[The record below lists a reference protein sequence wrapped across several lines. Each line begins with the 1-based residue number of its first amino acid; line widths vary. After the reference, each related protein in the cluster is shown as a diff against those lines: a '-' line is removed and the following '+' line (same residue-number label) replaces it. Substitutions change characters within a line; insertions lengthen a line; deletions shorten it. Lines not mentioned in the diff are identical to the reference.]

1 MKFLYSASP
10 NLRGKLS
17 TRRIMLELMI
27 GLLVV
32 YGFSLFYYFTEH
44 GMAVAL
50 HSLILM
56 ATSLI
61 VMAITEVGFAYFT
74 KQDIIPFLSNS
85 FGWITAIIL
94 TLMCPITIT
103 PFALGVATFC
113 AILFGKLLFGGFGQ
127 NIFNPAALGRA
138 IVLASFT
145 GVVANVTE
153 DVITGAT
160 ITTKMAND
168 FNWLVVDP
176 NMIEKLMKAAGGLQ
190 NLFVGFY
197 PGGIGETSALLLC
210 CVGIFFI
217 WRKVIDWRLP
227 IIYLSTIFVL
237 GSVIAW
243 YSGMSDWLWYPLFQL
258 FSGGVMF
265 AAVFML
271 TDPVT
276 SPTSAAGK
284 CIFALGAAIITVLI
298 RIKANLPEGVLY
310 SILIMNM
317 LTPMIER
324 AFDGKQYQILKKA
337 YIVFAVISALG
348 IGSVVL
354 AASQVEPAKEKVK
367 EVIKITP
374 QDEYVN
380 SLEATIESE
389 VDNGD
394 GTKTFTVSA
403 QGFAAKEGPNLPDYN
418 HGFEPNVFEIKVDT
432 ATNKVV
438 YLKATKIGD
447 TEYLGDKLLNAK
459 YTVQF
464 EGLDLQSEFEV
475 SVNDAITG
483 ATYSAKSS
491 VRALLEVRKALGF

>member
-10 NLRGKLS
+10 NLRAKRS
-17 TRRIMLELMI
+17 TKQIMLELMI

-32 YGFSLFYYFTEH
+32 YAFSLFYYFTEH
-44 GMAVAL
+44 GMEVAL
-50 HSLILM
+50 HSILLM
-56 ATSLI
+56 ATSLL
-61 VMAITEVGFAYFT
+61 VMLITEAGYAYCT
-74 KQDIIPFLSNS
+74 KQKVLPFLSQS

-113 AILFGKLLFGGFGQ
+113 AQVFGKLLFGGFGQ

-160 ITTKMAND
+160 ITTRMANE
-168 FNWLVVDP
+168 FHWLVVDSS
-176 NMIEKLMKAAGGLQ
+176 MVDKLMRAAGGLQ

-210 CVGIFFI
+210 LIGIVFMI
-217 WRKVIDWRLP
+217 RKVIDWRLP
-227 IIYLSTIFVL
+227 IIYVGSIFVL
-237 GSVIAW
+237 GSVIAL
-243 YSGMSDWLWYPLFQL
+243 YSGMSNWLWYPTFHIL
-258 FSGGVMF
+258 SGGVMF
-265 AAVFML
+265 AAVFMI

-276 SPTSAAGK
+276 TPTSAAGK
-284 CIFALGAAIITVLI
+284 CVFALGAAIITVLI

-324 AFDGKQYQILKKA
+324 AFDGKQLQVLKKA
-337 YIVFAVISALG
+337 YIVFAVVAALG
-348 IGSVVL
+348 VGSVVL

-367 EVIKITP
+367 EVIRIP
-374 QDEYVN
+374 LSDEYTN
-380 SLEATIESE
+380 SLQASIENQ

-394 GTKTFTVSA
+394 GTKTFTVTA
-403 QGFAAKEGPNLPDYN
+403 QGFAAKEGPNLPDYD

-432 ATNKVV
+432 TSYTVV

-447 TEYLGDKLLNAK
+447 TEYLGDKLLNTK
-459 YTVQF
+459 YTAQF
-464 EGLDLQSEFEV
+464 EGLDLRSEFEV
-475 SVNDAITG
+475 TVNDAITG

-491 VRALLEVRKALGF
+491 VRALLEVRKALGL